1 VKTYNLDLDFSSDPL
16 FGEKGNATIQ
26 RAQIYVKTHSS
37 SEDRLLLITPV
48 CASAGELDGQID
60 RLHAELEEIRKTGH
74 RKFIAA
80 ERANQE
86 I

>member
-1 VKTYNLDLDFSSDPL
+1 MKTYNLDLDFSAGPL
-16 FGEKGNATIQ
+16 FGEKSNATIQ
-26 RAQIYVKTHSS
+26 TAQIYVKTHTS

-48 CASAGELDGQID
+48 CASSGELDEQVD

-74 RKFIAA
+74 RKFTAA